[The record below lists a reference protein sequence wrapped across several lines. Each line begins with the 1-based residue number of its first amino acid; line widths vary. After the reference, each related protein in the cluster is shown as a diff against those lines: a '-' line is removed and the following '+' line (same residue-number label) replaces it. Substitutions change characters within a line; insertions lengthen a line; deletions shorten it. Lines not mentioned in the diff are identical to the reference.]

1 MDDYSDLPDGRIM
14 GIAGLMKKGSEEE
27 EENCFLPFD
36 LWGIGRGLKEGSM
49 TQWKVSRDIR
59 LSKVTPVET
68 TKLAICIYS
77 LSLYATRDHSR
88 FTS

>member
-1 MDDYSDLPDGRIM
+1 M

-59 LSKVTPVET
+59 LSKVTPT
-68 TKLAICIYS
+68 G
-77 LSLYATRDHSR
+77 
-88 FTS
+88 